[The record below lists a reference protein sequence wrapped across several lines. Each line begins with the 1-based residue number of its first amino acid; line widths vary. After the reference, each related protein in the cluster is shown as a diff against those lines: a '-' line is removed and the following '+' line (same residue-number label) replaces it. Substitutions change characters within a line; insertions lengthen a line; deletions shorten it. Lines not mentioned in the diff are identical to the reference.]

1 MANIFCTKCGTQ
13 MPDNATVCPSCG
25 HIRTSVLAPPTRP
38 SARVSGPANPLVG
51 QETQGFFA
59 ILLDTSFSDF
69 ISLKLIGF
77 FYILGCIVAVI
88 SALVSLV
95 GAFNKSAG
103 AGFVALI
110 LTPIGLILSII
121 GIRCILEMVAAVF
134 RIAENTTE
142 MAKNPNRQ

>member
-1 MANIFCTKCGTQ
+1 
-13 MPDNATVCPSCG
+13 
-25 HIRTSVLAPPTRP
+25 L
-38 SARVSGPANPLVG
+38 
-51 QETQGFFA
+51 A

-69 ISLKLIGF
+69 ITLRLIGL

-88 SALVSLV
+88 CAVVSLV

-103 AGFVALI
+103 AGFAALI
-110 LTPIGLILSII
+110 LTPIGLVLSVI
-121 GIRCILEMVAAVF
+121 GIRCILEMAAAVF